1 MLDHLH
7 YAGHHRGYV
16 DMPRCD
22 GPRIDQHCKHGEH
35 QASQALRNPQESL
48 ARIAV
53 DGAARERR
61 EQQQR
66 DELDAARQA
75 ELHHRIGELIN
86 EPAAGQLVH
95 PRAEIAEQ
103 LAAGNQPEIA
113 VSEGDECAMVAEGG
127 EKRLHQPDFTGLAA
141 AHRKLPAR
149 DDAAH

>member
-1 MLDHLH
+1 
-7 YAGHHRGYV
+7 
-16 DMPRCD
+16 MPRCD

-113 VSEGDECAMVAEGG
+113 VLEGDECAMVAESREERTHGLILAG
-127 EKRLHQPDFTGLAA
+127 WNQARVPVVAAGCSRRRLPSACP
-141 AHRKLPAR
+141 R
-149 DDAAH
+149 